1 MAEHKYKVKYIAKDG
16 TPCSYTFKSSRRMC
30 VSAHG
35 RSGGGRD
42 FGYPWRMDA
51 AKMKDEGSAMR
62 MHGGVRRWTSVL
74 DMTTGHSV
82 HVTG

>member
-1 MAEHKYKVKYIAKDG
+1 MRDMDVQ
-16 TPCSYTFKSSRRMC
+16 
-30 VSAHG
+30 
-35 RSGGGRD
+35 SG
-42 FGYPWRMDA
+42 A
-51 AKMKDEGSAMR
+51 VTSAMR

>member
-1 MAEHKYKVKYIAKDG
+1 MSMAEYEPGH
-16 TPCSYTFKSSRRMC
+16 
-30 VSAHG
+30 
-35 RSGGGRD
+35 
-42 FGYPWRMDA
+42 MDA

-62 MHGGVRRWTSVL
+62 MHGSVRRWTSVL